1 MAGSPEKRR
10 QRASGSVPKAVIS
23 RLSLYLREIQL
34 WERDGKETI
43 SSTQLGK
50 LLGFTDAQ
58 VRKDFAYFGQ
68 FGYPG
73 IGYRCTELTAA
84 IRGILGTDRPW
95 LVALVGCG
103 NLVQALMGYRG
114 FADRSFQIVAAFD
127 SDPAKI
133 GQTLAGRRIE
143 PLASFREVASKL
155 DIRMVLLAVPATVA
169 QEVVDGLVASGVTGI
184 LNFAPVTLS
193 LPRTVQ
199 VIGVDLAIELEQ
211 LAYAV
216 EQSRS

>member
-1 MAGSPEKRR
+1 MDSTPENPQQK
-10 QRASGSVPKAVIS
+10 QNGPVPKAVIA
-23 RLSLYLREIQL
+23 RLSLYLRELQH
-34 WERDGKETI
+34 WEREGKETI

-73 IGYRCTELTAA
+73 IGYRCAELKSA
-84 IRGILGTDRPW
+84 IKAILGTDRSWP
-95 LVALVGCG
+95 VALVGCG
-103 NLVQALMGYRG
+103 NLGQALLGYRG
-114 FADRSFQIVAAFD
+114 FSEQGFRIIVAFD
-127 SDPAKI
+127 SDPNRVGKRI
-133 GQTLAGRRIE
+133 GSIPIE
-143 PLASFREVASKL
+143 PFDRFGEFAKSLDLKLA
-155 DIRMVLLAVPATVA
+155 LLAVPSTVA
-169 QEVVDGLVASGVTGI
+169 QEVADTLVAAGVTGI

-216 EQSRS
+216 VKNRT